1 MLTFGDLFSG
11 IGGGVLGLQ
20 RAGLTCRWAV
30 EIDPACRQVLARHF
44 PGLPLYADVRD
55 VGAHNLPP
63 VDVIFFGSPCQGLS
77 LAGKQKG
84 FADARSGLFFEAIRV
99 ISELRPALGVWE
111 NVPGALSSNG
121 GRDFAAAL
129 LALEECGAQDL
140 AWAILNAQY
149 CGVAQRR
156 RRVFTLAD
164 FRAQRAGEILFDP
177 EGVRWHPAACRE
189 AGPVTPALTA
199 SGAGISRTGNAVV
212 GDLNDRTEVEFL
224 VCGALTTGVARPD
237 DNKAQAGHVVAFDA
251 RNMSETGAV
260 TQTLQAKSSGGWSLN
275 YQPVICETEPIAGT
289 VCAKWA
295 KGTGGPSG
303 DECQNLVVTHA
314 LTARHDSSEDGTGRG
329 LPLVFQPRF
338 ARNGRGEPDSIVPC
352 LTAQAGESGKGD
364 AAPVLLAFSGKD
376 DGRDVD
382 VLAPTLR
389 AMNHEDG
396 HANGGGQ
403 VAIAEGGEAGF
414 IVRRLT
420 PLECERLQGFP
431 DGWTDGQS
439 DAKRYHQL
447 GNAVCVNVMEWLG
460 QRIVALWGA

>member
-11 IGGGVLGLQ
+11 IGGGILGLQ
-20 RAGLTCRWAV
+20 RAGMVCQWAV
-30 EIDPACRQVLARHF
+30 EIDPACRQVLARQF
-44 PGLPLYADVRD
+44 PGLPLHEDVRN
-55 VGAHNLPP
+55 VGVHNLAP

-99 ISELRPALGVWE
+99 VGELRPALGVWE

-121 GRDFAAAL
+121 GGDFAAAL
-129 LALEECGAQDL
+129 LALEECGAQDI

-149 CGVAQRR
+149 RGVAQRR
-156 RRVFTLAD
+156 RRVFTVAD
-164 FRAQRAGEILFDP
+164 FAAERAGEILFDP

-189 AGPVTPALTA
+189 TGPDVAG
-199 SGAGISRTGNAVV
+199 AVAV
-212 GDLNDRTEVEFL
+212 GVD

-237 DNKAQAGHVVAFDA
+237 DNKAQAGHLVAFDA
-251 RNMSETGAV
+251 RNLTDTGDV
-260 TQTLQAKSSGGWSLN
+260 TQTLQAKASGGWSLN
-275 YQPVICETEPIAGT
+275 YQPVICEPDTVAGT

-329 LPLVFQPRF
+329 LPLVFQPRY

-382 VLAPTLR
+382 ALAPTLR
-389 AMNHEDG
+389 AMNHAEG

-403 VAIAEGGEAGF
+403 VAIAEADESGY

-431 DGWTDGQS
+431 DGWTEFGFTPDGKPVAQS

-447 GNAVCVNVMEWLG
+447 GNAVCVNVMEWIGERLVTVCEG
-460 QRIVALWGA
+460 MKHG